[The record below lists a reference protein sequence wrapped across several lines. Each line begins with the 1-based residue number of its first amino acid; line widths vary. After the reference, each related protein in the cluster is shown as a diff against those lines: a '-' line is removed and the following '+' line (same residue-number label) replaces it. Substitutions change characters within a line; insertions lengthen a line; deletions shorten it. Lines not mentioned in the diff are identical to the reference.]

1 MEMYAVASTLIKEG
15 IGKMNIMTDIRPIE
29 ANSTDEAM
37 GIYMREITVEFK
49 EHNVHV
55 RPVVLL
61 TSSNSE
67 TLEKT
72 DNYKYLKED
81 LALYRSLKETISRCS
96 GLVYSGIRAAMLMIE
111 LRIENE
117 TGKKPEGI

>member
-1 MEMYAVASTLIKEG
+1 MKMYAVSSTLIKEG

-37 GIYMREITVEFK
+37 GIYIREITEELK

-61 TSSNSE
+61 TSSNSNCAKCPNNQ
-67 TLEKT
+67 TLR
-72 DNYKYLKED
+72 NFIRR
-81 LALYRSLKETISRCS
+81 ALD
-96 GLVYSGIRAAMLMIE
+96 GII
-111 LRIENE
+111 
-117 TGKKPEGI
+117 GGI